1 VDLMSEACSPSVRRL
16 FAWEIQ
22 EARRVF
28 MDQIDY
34 EAVRVHECTA
44 WPDQIN
50 RFGTWIKRMPASDR
64 HNAITLGNHCYFPVP
79 LLKEPAALNDGR
91 LELFSWLIHELTHVW
106 QYQKLGWRYLTLALQ
121 AQIREGAEAYNFGF
135 ESGLIEAFAQ
145 GRKFSD
151 FNLEQQGDIV
161 RYYYERLA
169 RGQEVDAWKPFIAQL
184 QGVESPVAVA

>member
-1 VDLMSEACSPSVRRL
+1 MSEDCRPTVRGL
-16 FAWEIQ
+16 MAWEIQ

-28 MDQIDY
+28 LDQINY
-34 EAVRVHECTA
+34 EAVRVHECTP

-50 RFGTWIKRMPASDR
+50 RFGTWIKRMPPPDR

-79 LLKEPAALNDGR
+79 LLKEPLTPALAG

-106 QYQKLGWRYLTLALQ
+106 QFQKMGWRYLALALQ
-121 AQIREGAEAYNFGF
+121 AQVSEGAEAYQFGY
-135 ESGLIEAFAQ
+135 ESGLIEAFAK

-151 FNLEQQGDIV
+151 FNLEQQGDIA

-169 RGQEVDAWKPFIAQL
+169 RGQDIRAWNPFIAQL
-184 QGVESPVAVA
+184 QGVEPPIAVA

>member
-1 VDLMSEACSPSVRRL
+1 MSEVCHPSVRRL

-28 MDQIDY
+28 LDQLDY
-34 EAVRVHECTA
+34 DAIRVHECTA

-50 RFGTWIKRMPASDR
+50 RLGTWIKRMPPPTQ

-79 LLKEPAALNDGR
+79 LLKEPVPAHDSQ
-91 LELFSWLIHELTHVW
+91 LEVFSWLIHELTHAW
-106 QYQKLGWRYLTLALQ
+106 QYQKMGWRYLGLALQ
-121 AQIREGAEAYNFGF
+121 AQLQEGAEAYKFGN
-135 ESGLIEAFAQ
+135 ENGLIEAFNK

-161 RYYYERLA
+161 RYYYERIA
-169 RGQEVDAWKPFIAQL
+169 RGQNIQAWRPFIAQL
-184 QGVESPVAVA
+184 QGVEAPVSVA